1 MFAFET
7 APDQSESFDSGARMK
22 RRVAITGIG
31 LVTPLGRG
39 VDTFWSRLVRGDSG
53 VSPVTL
59 FDVAGYRVQFG
70 GQVPWNPEQ
79 ENIADPKEIRRLDRY
94 AQFAIASAIDAVADS
109 GIDFDTED
117 PFRCG
122 VAIGSGIGG
131 LQEFE
136 TQFERMLTRGVE
148 KVSPFF
154 IPKLLLNSASGH
166 VSTRFGIK
174 GPNIA
179 IATACAS
186 AAHSIGSALR
196 MIQYGDADVM
206 VTGGSEAALTPIALA
221 GFQNMRALSFRNDS
235 PTQASRPFDKDRDG
249 FVLAEGAGVAVLEEW
264 EHARRR
270 GARIYGELKG
280 YGASGDAGHITQPD
294 DEGEGASRAMM
305 AALDDAAIPPKSVEY
320 INAHGTSTPLGD
332 RAETIAIKRV
342 FGPHAKRLAISSTKS
357 QLGHSLGASGGIELA
372 VCSLTLST
380 GVIAPTI
387 NLDTA
392 DPECDLDY
400 TPKIARETKPR
411 VILSNNFGFGG
422 HNASLVLARVD

>member
-1 MFAFET
+1 
-7 APDQSESFDSGARMK
+7 MK

-31 LVTPLGRG
+31 LVTPLGRDVG
-39 VDTFWSRLVRGDSG
+39 AFWTRLVRGDSG
-53 VSPVTL
+53 VGPVTL
-59 FDVAGYRVQFG
+59 FDVVGYRVQFG
-70 GQVPWNPEQ
+70 GQVPWEPEK
-79 ENIADPKEIRRLDRY
+79 ENIADLKELRRLDRY
-94 AQFAIASAIDAVADS
+94 SQFALASARDAVTDS
-109 GIDFDTED
+109 GLDFSRED

-136 TQFERMLTRGVE
+136 NQFERMVTKGVD

-166 VSTRFGIK
+166 VSTLFGIK

-186 AAHSIGSALR
+186 AANSIGSALR

-221 GFQNMRALSFRNDS
+221 SFQNMRALSFRNDS
-235 PTQASRPFDKDRDG
+235 PTQASRPFDVDRDG
-249 FVLAEGAGVAVLEEW
+249 FVLAEGAGVVVLEEW
-264 EHARRR
+264 ERARNR

-294 DEGEGASRAMM
+294 DEGAGASRAMA
-305 AALDDAAIPPKSVEY
+305 AALEDAEIAPDAVDY

-332 RAETIAIKRV
+332 KAETRAIKRV
-342 FGPHAKRLAISSTKS
+342 FGPHAKRLSVSSTKS
-357 QLGHSLGASGGIELA
+357 QLGHSLGASGGIELG
-372 VCSLTLST
+372 VCAMTLTT

-387 NLDTA
+387 NLDTP

-400 TPKIARETKPR
+400 TPREARERK
-411 VILSNNFGFGG
+411 VSVVMSNNFGFGG
-422 HNASLVLARVD
+422 HNASLVVARVE